1 MPSKDVA
8 RDELVKG
15 IPFVELVTT
24 KTGFVESKGAA
35 RKLIE
40 QNGLALN
47 KEKVTD
53 PMKLIDTSALLSDR
67 YLLLSRGKKDNC
79 LVRVA

>member
-1 MPSKDVA
+1 M
-8 RDELVKG
+8 
-15 IPFVELVTT
+15 
-24 KTGFVESKGAA
+24 
-35 RKLIE
+35 E

-53 PMKLIDTSALLSDR
+53 PAKVIDASALLSDR

-79 LVRVA
+79 LVRVG